1 MAFSLSLHF
10 PSPGRCCGL
19 QVVCSVV
26 FLLNYNNIILMF
38 QKDRKEIFENTVK
51 LLLKYIKKMMKIK
64 TEDHQSFKAINKKQI
79 KLKKNI

>member
-1 MAFSLSLHF
+1 
-10 PSPGRCCGL
+10 
-19 QVVCSVV
+19 
-26 FLLNYNNIILMF
+26 MF